1 MRKAGIS
8 AQSREKAMNEN
19 DGPFKHVLC
28 IDDDPIGE
36 LDFDLNK
43 LRKVNPELAPAN
55 LNTNEFL
62 DIDTDIAT
70 NNSQPLTVEEI
81 VNDLNKEPHAESHDA
96 NGQTEENSTTI
107 TPPTR
112 DEIDDVT
119 ETLSKLSLF
128 TDDVDRVVKKI
139 KKDHSKYTS
148 NHVTVL
154 NLELF

>member
-1 MRKAGIS
+1 MD
-8 AQSREKAMNEN
+8 EN
-19 DGPFKHVLC
+19 DDPFKHVLW

-81 VNDLNKEPHAESHDA
+81 ANDLNNEPHAASHDA
-96 NGQTEENSTTI
+96 NGQNEENSTTI
-107 TPPTR
+107 TPQTR
-112 DEIDDVT
+112 GEIDDAT
-119 ETLSKLSLF
+119 EALSKLSLF
-128 TDDVDRVVKKI
+128 TDDVDFDSVLSKLSRKI
-139 KKDHSKYTS
+139 TQNRLQTMWQSSIWNYFK
-148 NHVTVL
+148 
-154 NLELF
+154 

>member
-1 MRKAGIS
+1 MD
-8 AQSREKAMNEN
+8 EN
-19 DGPFKHVLC
+19 DDPFKHVLC

-81 VNDLNKEPHAESHDA
+81 ANDLNNEPHAASYDA
-96 NGQTEENSTTI
+96 NGQNEENSTTI
-107 TPPTR
+107 TPQTR
-112 DEIDDVT
+112 GEIDDAT
-119 ETLSKLSLF
+119 EALSKLSLF
-128 TDDVDRVVKKI
+128 TDDVDFDSVLSKLSRKI
-139 KKDHSKYTS
+139 TQNRLQTMWQSSIWNYFK
-148 NHVTVL
+148 
-154 NLELF
+154 

>member
-1 MRKAGIS
+1 MD
-8 AQSREKAMNEN
+8 EN
-19 DGPFKHVLC
+19 DDPFKHVLC

-81 VNDLNKEPHAESHDA
+81 ANDLNNEPHAASHDT
-96 NGQTEENSTTI
+96 NGQNEENSTTI
-107 TPPTR
+107 TPQTR
-112 DEIDDVT
+112 GEIDDAT
-119 ETLSKLSLF
+119 EALSKLSLF
-128 TDDVDRVVKKI
+128 TDDVDFDSVLSKLSRKI
-139 KKDHSKYTS
+139 TQNRLQTMWQSSIWNYFK
-148 NHVTVL
+148 
-154 NLELF
+154 

>member
-1 MRKAGIS
+1 
-8 AQSREKAMNEN
+8 MNEN

-36 LDFDLNK
+36 LDIDLNK

-112 DEIDDVT
+112 DEIDDAT

-128 TDDVDRVVKKI
+128 TDDVDFDSVLSKRSKKI
-139 KKDHSKYTS
+139 TQ
-148 NHVTVL
+148 NRLQTM
-154 NLELF
+154 